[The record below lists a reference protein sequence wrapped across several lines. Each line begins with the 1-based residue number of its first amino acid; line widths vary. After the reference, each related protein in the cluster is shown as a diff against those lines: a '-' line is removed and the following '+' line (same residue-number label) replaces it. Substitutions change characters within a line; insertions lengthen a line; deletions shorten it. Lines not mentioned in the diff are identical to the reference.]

1 LPPVGQPALNA
12 SSNKGAVW
20 CHTIALPLFVGPESE
35 GPAPQVYTRPVD
47 FIRVPP
53 TAEPLIE
60 ALYHQ
65 YLHRH
70 P

>member
-20 CHTIALPLFVGPESE
+20 CHTIALPLFVGPKSE
-35 GPAPQVYTRPVD
+35 GPAP
-47 FIRVPP
+47 P
-53 TAEPLIE
+53 TIGPLIE

-65 YLHRH
+65 YLHRQH
-70 P
+70 